1 MTTRYSPGRPG
12 RWFMIPLGIILCA
25 APGLASE
32 KAAGSKKFAP
42 PAKLQLLADA
52 VVFRQGATG
61 SDLPKTVERFDP
73 AKALGFITSS
83 DSFQKTP
90 AIWSYFFCGA
100 VVLGGN
106 MESSQP
112 VVAFYNPFLDG
123 VLLTQWTR
131 QGDKSRLVAADLR
144 IGSEMAGQKSAN
156 PELAWWLLEMGKRPL
171 PVVMREQYTAFVKAF
186 TKKYPV
192 DSHSV
197 AKITASKDVAAV
209 RTIIERQAGSVFL
222 NLIALEKPSS
232 PSYSPEL
239 KLLKKALA
247 QDNAK
252 SLAKLMPA
260 KNLMTAE
267 EIIKQPANLRQRA
280 VPVYALITPANLIV
294 LLAPSAAPRFCML
307 AEYAR
312 KPSPHLEALIPYD
325 MDGSVIP
332 TIRKIPNKKDQP

>member
-1 MTTRYSPGRPG
+1 
-12 RWFMIPLGIILCA
+12 MILLGVILCA
-25 APGLASE
+25 ALGLAAG
-32 KAAGSKKFAP
+32 KAAGSKHGDP
-42 PAKLQLLADA
+42 PTNLQLLADA

-61 SDLPKTVERFDP
+61 SDLPKTVQRFDA

-83 DSFQKTP
+83 DSFKKTP
-90 AIWSYFFCGA
+90 VVWSYFFCGA

-106 MESSQP
+106 MESSKP

-131 QGDKSRLVAADLR
+131 QGEKSCLVAADLR
-144 IGSEMAGQKSAN
+144 IGSEMAGQKSAS
-156 PELAWWLLEMGKRPL
+156 PELAWWLLEIGKRPL
-171 PVVMREQYTAFVKAF
+171 PVVMKEQYTAFVTAF

-197 AKITASKDVAAV
+197 ARLTAGKDVAAV
-209 RTIIERQAGSVFL
+209 RTIIERQATSVFL
-222 NLIALEKPSS
+222 NLVALEKPSS

-252 SLAKLMPA
+252 SLANLMPV
-260 KNLMTAE
+260 KNLMNAE
-267 EIIKQPANLRQRA
+267 EIIKQPSNLRQRA

-294 LLAPSAAPRFCML
+294 LLAPSAAPRFCLL

-325 MDGSVIP
+325 MDGSVMP
-332 TIRKIPNKKDQP
+332 AIRKIPNKKDQP

>member
-1 MTTRYSPGRPG
+1 MKMRYSPSCHS
-12 RWFMIPLGIILCA
+12 RWVIIPLGITLCVA
-25 APGLASE
+25 LGLSSG
-32 KAAGSKKFAP
+32 KAADSKKPSP

-52 VVFRQGATG
+52 VIFRQGATG
-61 SDLPKTVERFDP
+61 SDLSKTVERFDA
-73 AKALGFITSS
+73 AKALSFITSS
-83 DSFQKTP
+83 ESFQKTP
-90 AIWSYFFCGA
+90 AVWSYFFCGT

-106 MESSQP
+106 MESSKP

-131 QGDKSRLVAADLR
+131 QDGESRLVAADFR

-156 PELAWWLLEMGKRPL
+156 PKLAWWLLEIGKRPL
-171 PVVMREQYTAFVKAF
+171 PVVLKEQYTAFVNAF
-186 TKKYPV
+186 TKIYPV
-192 DSHSV
+192 DSHAV
-197 AKITASKDVAAV
+197 AKLTASKDVAGV
-209 RTIIERQAGSVFL
+209 RAIIERQAAAVFL

-232 PSYSPEL
+232 SSFSPEL

-280 VPVYALITPANLIV
+280 VPIYALITPANLIV
-294 LLAPSAAPRFCML
+294 LLAPSAAPRFCLL

-332 TIRKIPNKKDQP
+332 PIRKIPNKKDQP